1 MDLSWDHWKYDAIGT
16 KWFLFSNHYQCSIF
30 FWFKEIEKKR
40 EIFRRL
46 NEKNFFFF
54 DIDCFIFQ
62 SASRISIFFIIISHK
77 KGKFSTKKSKPSE
90 TCQTITRFAISV
102 QILYK
107 MMATNSFYYLFLTR
121 NSKYWSQITT
131 DTENV
136 LFCSS
141 NDDNSYWT
149 IIFFYSVLKV
159 IINHIYRFSHRPSI
173 NIKHELCLS
182 DFLSDDKPNGH
193 SLQ

>member
-1 MDLSWDHWKYDAIGT
+1 MDLSWEHWKYGSIET

-30 FWFKEIEKKR
+30 FWFKEIEKS
-40 EIFRRL
+40 
-46 NEKNFFFF
+46 EKSSVDWTKKNRFFF

-62 SASRISIFFIIISHK
+62 SASRISIISHK

-121 NSKYWSQITT
+121 NSKYWSQITN

-149 IIFFYSVLKV
+149 IIFFHSVWKV
-159 IINHIYRFSHRPSI
+159 MINHIYRFSHRPSV
-173 NIKHELCLS
+173 NIKHELCLR